1 MDGEKSYKAARRISE
16 ATKEAIAKQRF
27 LWWFL
32 ISGKEVILMREIDT
46 HVVVIGG
53 GATGVGIL
61 RDLSLRGIPAL
72 LLEQGDLAHG
82 TSSRFH
88 GLLHSGGRYAVKDD
102 KAAQECIEEN
112 RILKHIAAHCIKDTS
127 GWFIYLKGDDPNYL
141 QLWLK
146 GCAQTGITVKEIPL
160 EEAFRLEPLLTRQAT
175 RVFEVPD
182 ATVDGFKL
190 LWANVKSAE
199 KYGGN
204 YRTYC
209 KVKSLWLE
217 NRQVKGVYAEDFIT
231 GETLLVRSKIV
242 VNAAGPWS
250 SEIAAMSGF
259 DVHIL
264 KNKGSLLV
272 FNKRL
277 FNRVINRLRTPG
289 DGEIFVPHETVTIFG
304 TTSHK
309 VESPD
314 DHKVDEQDVAHLIE
328 MGQNLVEEIEQ
339 HRIVRAFAGI
349 RPLYESVDASDHEG
363 RGISRNFVLIDHEKM
378 DGVRGLVSIVG
389 GKLTTYRLMAEKVT
403 DWVAAKLEVHTV
415 CRTAEEPLQN
425 ELPTEVWDKARQ
437 LLGTIAADKMME
449 RLNEQAGSVVE
460 AIARQPLL
468 GQFVCE
474 CEMVTQAEV
483 LHALQDL
490 AVHSLD
496 DLRHQ
501 TRLGMGTCQGAYCT
515 YRATPMIQEAFGGWE
530 RTVKEYQ
537 SLLGERWRG
546 ITPVL
551 WGEQLR
557 ESELARALYLNVLD
571 FKAEESEG

>member
-1 MDGEKSYKAARRISE
+1 
-16 ATKEAIAKQRF
+16 
-27 LWWFL
+27 
-32 ISGKEVILMREIDT
+32 MRQIDT
-46 HVVVIGG
+46 QVVVIGG

-112 RILKHIAAHCIKDTS
+112 KILKHIAAHCIEDTS
-127 GWFIYLKGDDPNYL
+127 GWFVFLKEDDPNYL
-141 QLWLK
+141 QLWIK
-146 GCAQTGITVKEIPL
+146 GCAQAGILVEEVPV

-199 KYGGN
+199 KFGGTF
-204 YRTYC
+204 RTYC
-209 KVKSLWLE
+209 KVQSLWLE
-217 NRQVKGVYAEDFIT
+217 EGQVVGVYAEDLST
-231 GETLLVRSKIV
+231 GEILQVRSKIV

-250 SEIAAMSGF
+250 SEIVAMSGL
-259 DVHIL
+259 DVHIQ
-264 KNKGSLLV
+264 KDKGALLV
-272 FNKRL
+272 FNQRM
-277 FNRVINRLRTPG
+277 FNRVINRLRPPG
-289 DGEIFVPHETVTIFG
+289 DGDIFVPHETVTIFG
-304 TTSHK
+304 TTSHW
-309 VESPD
+309 VELPD
-314 DHKVDEQDVAHLIE
+314 DHQVDDQDVKYLIAT
-328 MGQNLVEEIEQ
+328 GRDLVEELDQ

-349 RPLYESVDASDHEG
+349 RPLYESVDALDHEG
-363 RGISRNFVLIDHEKM
+363 RGVSRNFALIDHEKK
-378 DGVRGLVSIVG
+378 DGVGGLVSIVG

-403 DWVAAKLEVHTV
+403 DWVAAKLKVPTK

-425 ELPTEVWDKARQ
+425 DPAPEVWDKARR
-437 LLGTIAADKMME
+437 LLGAAAADKMLE
-449 RLNEQAGSVVE
+449 RLNEQAGAVVE
-460 AIARQPLL
+460 TLARQPLL

-483 LHALQDL
+483 LHALQDP

-496 DLRHQ
+496 DLRRQ
-501 TRLGMGTCQGAYCT
+501 TRLGMGTCQGTYCT
-515 YRATPMIQEAFGGWE
+515 YRATPMLQEAFGSWE

-537 SLLGERWRG
+537 ILLGERWRG

-557 ESELARALYLNVLD
+557 ESELARALFLNVLG
-571 FKAEESEG
+571 FEAAESEE

>member
-1 MDGEKSYKAARRISE
+1 VR
-16 ATKEAIAKQRF
+16 Q
-27 LWWFL
+27 
-32 ISGKEVILMREIDT
+32 IDT
-46 HVVVIGG
+46 QVVVIGG

-88 GLLHSGGRYAVKDD
+88 GLLHSGGRYVVKDG

-112 RILKHIAAHCIKDTS
+112 KILKKIAPHCIEETS
-127 GWFIYLKGDDPNYL
+127 GWFVYLKEDDPNYL
-141 QLWLK
+141 QLWIK
-146 GCAQTGITVKEIPL
+146 GCAQAGIPIKEVPL
-160 EEAFRLEPLLTRQAT
+160 EAAFRLEPLLTRQAT

-190 LWANVKSAE
+190 LWANLKSAQ

-204 YRTYC
+204 YQTYC
-209 KVKSLWLE
+209 KVQSLWLE
-217 NRQVKGVYAEDFIT
+217 NRQVLGVYAKDLIT
-231 GETLLVRSKIV
+231 GEMIQVHSKIV

-250 SEIAAMSGF
+250 SEIASMSGF
-259 DVHIL
+259 DVQIQ
-264 KNKGSLLV
+264 KDKGSLLV
-272 FNKRL
+272 FNQRMFK
-277 FNRVINRLRTPG
+277 RVINRLRKPG
-289 DGEIFVPHETVTIFG
+289 DGDIFVPHETVTIFG
-304 TTSHK
+304 TTSHT
-309 VESPD
+309 VELAD
-314 DHKVDEQDVAHLIE
+314 DHQVDEQDVTYLIGL
-328 MGQNLVEEIEQ
+328 GQNLVEEIEQ
-339 HRIVRAFAGI
+339 YRIIRAFAGI
-349 RPLYESVDASDHEG
+349 RPLYESVDALDHEG
-363 RGISRNFVLIDHEKM
+363 RGVSRNFALIDHEQK

-389 GKLTTYRLMAEKVT
+389 GKLTTYRMMAEKVT
-403 DWVAAKLEVHTV
+403 DWVAGKLEVPTE

-425 ELPTEVWDKARQ
+425 ELATAVWDKARQ
-437 LLGTIAADKMME
+437 LLGAAAADKMME

-483 LHALQDL
+483 LHALQDP

-496 DLRHQ
+496 DLRRQ

-515 YRATPMIQEAFGGWE
+515 YRATPLLQEAFGGWE

-537 SLLGERWRG
+537 ILLGERWRG

-557 ESELARALYLNVLD
+557 ESELARALFLNVLG
-571 FKAEESEG
+571 FKAEESVE

>member
-1 MDGEKSYKAARRISE
+1 
-16 ATKEAIAKQRF
+16 
-27 LWWFL
+27 
-32 ISGKEVILMREIDT
+32 MREINT
-46 HVVVIGG
+46 HVVVVGG

-112 RILKHIAAHCIKDTS
+112 RILKHIATHCIEDIS
-127 GWFIYLKGDDPNYL
+127 GWFVYLNGDDPNYL
-141 QLWLK
+141 QLWIK
-146 GCAQTGITVKEIPL
+146 GCAQVGIPVKEVPL
-160 EEAFRLEPLLTRQAT
+160 EEAFRLEPLLTRQAI

-190 LWANVKSAE
+190 LWANVKSAV

-209 KVKSLWLE
+209 KVQSLWLE
-217 NRQVKGVYAEDFIT
+217 NGQVIGVYAEDLIT
-231 GETLLVRSKIV
+231 GETLQVRSKIV

-259 DVHIL
+259 DVHIQ
-264 KNKGSLLV
+264 KSKGSLLV
-272 FNKRL
+272 FNQRM

-289 DGEIFVPHETVTIFG
+289 DGDIFVPHETVTIFG
-304 TTSHK
+304 TTSHA
-309 VESPD
+309 VELPD
-314 DHKVDEQDVAHLIE
+314 DHQVVEQDVTFLIE
-328 MGQNLVEEIEQ
+328 MGSNLVEEIEQ

-349 RPLYESVDASDHEG
+349 RPLYESVDTSEYEG
-363 RGISRNFVLIDHEKM
+363 RGVSRNFTLIDHEKM

-403 DWVAAKLEVHTV
+403 DWVAAKLEVNTV
-415 CRTAEEPLQN
+415 CSTAEEPLQN
-425 ELPTEVWDKARQ
+425 ELVTEVWDKARQ
-437 LLGTIAADKMME
+437 LLGTAAADKMMK

-483 LHALQDL
+483 LHALQDP

-537 SLLGERWRG
+537 ILLGERWRG

>member
-1 MDGEKSYKAARRISE
+1 
-16 ATKEAIAKQRF
+16 
-27 LWWFL
+27 
-32 ISGKEVILMREIDT
+32 MREIDT

>member
-1 MDGEKSYKAARRISE
+1 
-16 ATKEAIAKQRF
+16 
-27 LWWFL
+27 
-32 ISGKEVILMREIDT
+32 MREMDT
-46 HVVVIGG
+46 QVVVIGG

-88 GLLHSGGRYAVKDD
+88 GLLHSGARYAVKDD

-112 RILKHIAAHCIKDTS
+112 RILKHIAAHCIEDTS
-127 GWFIYLKGDDPNYL
+127 GWFVNLKGDDPNYL
-141 QLWLK
+141 QLWIK
-146 GCAQTGITVKEIPL
+146 GCAQAGIPIKEVSL
-160 EEAFRLEPLLTRQAT
+160 EEAFRLEPLLTRQVT

-190 LWANVKSAE
+190 LWANMKSAE

-209 KVKSLWLE
+209 KVQSLWLE
-217 NRQVKGVYAEDFIT
+217 NAHVIGVYAEDLMT
-231 GETLLVRSKIV
+231 GETLRVRSKIV

-259 DVHIL
+259 NVHIV

-272 FNKRL
+272 FNQRL
-277 FNRVINRLRTPG
+277 FNRVINHLRTPG
-289 DGEIFVPHETVTIFG
+289 DGDIFVPHETVTIFG
-304 TTSHK
+304 TTSHT
-309 VESPD
+309 VELPD
-314 DHKVDEQDVAHLIE
+314 DHLVNEQDVMYLIE

-339 HRIVRAFAGI
+339 HRIIRAFAGI
-349 RPLYESVDASDHEG
+349 RPLYESVDDSDHEG
-363 RGISRNFVLIDHEKM
+363 RGVSRNFALLDHQKM
-378 DGVRGLVSIVG
+378 DGVQGLVSIVG

-425 ELPTEVWDKARQ
+425 EIATGVWDKARQ
-437 LLGTIAADKMME
+437 LLGTAAADKMME
-449 RLNEQAGSVVE
+449 RLNEQAGFVVE
-460 AIARQPLL
+460 AIAQQPLL

-483 LHALQDL
+483 LHVLQDP

-496 DLRHQ
+496 DLRRQ

-530 RTVKEYQ
+530 RTVKEYHT
-537 SLLGERWRG
+537 LLSERWRG

-571 FKAEESEG
+571 FKVEESGG

>member
-1 MDGEKSYKAARRISE
+1 
-16 ATKEAIAKQRF
+16 
-27 LWWFL
+27 
-32 ISGKEVILMREIDT
+32 MREIDT
-46 HVVVIGG
+46 HVVVVGG
-53 GATGVGIL
+53 GATGAGIL

-112 RILKHIAAHCIKDTS
+112 KILKYIAAHCIEDTS
-127 GWFIYLKGDDPNYL
+127 GWFVYIKGDDPNYL
-141 QLWLK
+141 QLWIK
-146 GCAQTGITVKEIPL
+146 GCAQAGILVKEIPI

-199 KYGGN
+199 KYGGT
-204 YRTYC
+204 YQTYC
-209 KVKSLWLE
+209 KVQSLWLE
-217 NRQVKGVYAEDFIT
+217 NGQVIGVYAEDLIT
-231 GETLLVRSKIV
+231 GETLQVRSKIV

-259 DVHIL
+259 DVHIQ
-264 KNKGSLLV
+264 KDKGSLLV
-272 FNKRL
+272 FNRRL

-289 DGEIFVPHETVTIFG
+289 DGDIFVPHETVTIFG
-304 TTSHK
+304 TTSNA
-309 VESPD
+309 VELPD
-314 DHKVDEQDVAHLIE
+314 DHQVDEQDITYLIE
-328 MGQNLVEEIEQ
+328 LGQNLVEEIEQ

-349 RPLYESVDASDHEG
+349 RPLYESVDASDHDG
-363 RGISRNFVLIDHEKM
+363 RGVSRNFALIDHEKK

-403 DWVAAKLEVHTV
+403 DWVATKLEVQTV

-425 ELPTEVWDKARQ
+425 ELATEVWDKARQ
-437 LLGTIAADKMME
+437 LLGAAAADKMME

-483 LHALQDL
+483 LHALQDPS
-490 AVHSLD
+490 VHSLD
-496 DLRHQ
+496 DLRRQ

-530 RTVKEYQ
+530 RTVKEYRI
-537 SLLGERWRG
+537 LLGERWRG

-557 ESELARALYLNVLD
+557 ESELARALFLNVLD

>member
-1 MDGEKSYKAARRISE
+1 
-16 ATKEAIAKQRF
+16 
-27 LWWFL
+27 
-32 ISGKEVILMREIDT
+32 MREIDT
-46 HVVVIGG
+46 QVVVIGG

-61 RDLSLRGIPAL
+61 RDLSMRGIPAL

-102 KAAQECIEEN
+102 KAAHECIEEN
-112 RILKHIAAHCIKDTS
+112 KILKHIAAHCLEDTA
-127 GWFIYLKGDDPNYL
+127 GWFVYLKEDDPNYL

-146 GCAQTGITVKEIPL
+146 GCLQTGIPVKEIPL

-190 LWANVKSAE
+190 LWANLRSAQ
-199 KYGGN
+199 KYGGT
-204 YRTYC
+204 YQTYC
-209 KVKSLWLE
+209 KVQSLWLE
-217 NRQVKGVYAEDFIT
+217 NGHVSGVYAQDLSN
-231 GETLLVRSKIV
+231 GEMLQVHSEIV

-250 SEIAAMSGF
+250 AEIAAMSGF

-264 KNKGSLLV
+264 KDKGSLLV

-289 DGEIFVPHETVTIFG
+289 DGDIFVPHETVTIFG
-304 TTSHK
+304 TTSTE
-309 VESPD
+309 VELPD
-314 DHKVDEQDVAHLIE
+314 DHQVDEKDVSYLLDL
-328 MGQNLVEEIEQ
+328 GQNLVEELEQ
-339 HRIVRAFAGI
+339 HRILRAFAGI
-349 RPLYESVDASDHEG
+349 RPLYESADASDHEG
-363 RGISRNFVLIDHEKM
+363 RGVSRNFALIDHEKL
-378 DGVRGLVSIVG
+378 DGVRGLVSILG
-389 GKLTTYRLMAEKVT
+389 GKLTTYRLMAEKVS
-403 DWVAAKLEVHTV
+403 DWVAAKLDVPAV

-425 ELPTEVWDKARQ
+425 ELATEVWDKARQ
-437 LLGTIAADKMME
+437 LIGTAAADKMME
-449 RLNEQAGSVVE
+449 RLNEQAGTVVE

-483 LHALQDL
+483 LHALQDP

-496 DLRHQ
+496 DLRRQ

-515 YRATPMIQEAFGGWE
+515 YRATPMLQEAFGGWE
-530 RTVKEYQ
+530 RVAKEYR
-537 SLLGERWRG
+537 SLLSERWRG

-557 ESELARALYLNVLD
+557 ESELARALFMSVLD

>member
-1 MDGEKSYKAARRISE
+1 
-16 ATKEAIAKQRF
+16 
-27 LWWFL
+27 
-32 ISGKEVILMREIDT
+32 MREIDT
-46 HVVVIGG
+46 NVVVIGG

-88 GLLHSGGRYAVKDD
+88 GLLHSGGRYVVKDD
-102 KAAQECIEEN
+102 KTAQECIAEN
-112 RILKHIAAHCIKDTS
+112 KILKHIAANCIEDTS
-127 GWFIYLKGDDPNYL
+127 GWFVYLEGDDPNYL
-141 QLWLK
+141 QSWIK
-146 GCAQTGITVKEIPL
+146 GCSQVGIPVKEIPL
-160 EEAFRLEPLLTRQAT
+160 EEAFRLEPLLTRQAI

-190 LWANVKSAE
+190 LWANLRSAE
-199 KYGGN
+199 KYGGT

-209 KVKSLWLE
+209 KVQSLWLE
-217 NRQVKGVYAEDFIT
+217 NGQVIGVYAQDLIT
-231 GETLLVRSKIV
+231 GETLQVRSKIV
-242 VNAAGPWS
+242 VNAAGTWS
-250 SEIAAMSGF
+250 AEIAAMSGV
-259 DVHIL
+259 DIHIL

-272 FNKRL
+272 FNQRM
-277 FNRVINRLRTPG
+277 FNRVINRLRIPG
-289 DGEIFVPHETVTIFG
+289 DGDIFVPHETVTIFG
-304 TTSHK
+304 TTSHT
-309 VESPD
+309 VELPD
-314 DHKVDEQDVAHLIE
+314 DHQVDEQDVTALIE
-328 MGQNLVEEIEQ
+328 MGEYLVEDIEQ
-339 HRIVRAFAGI
+339 HRIIRAFAGI
-349 RPLYESVDASDHEG
+349 RPLYESADASDHEG
-363 RGISRNFVLIDHEKM
+363 RGVSRNFSILDHEKM

-403 DWVAAKLEVHTV
+403 DWVAAKLEVHTP
-415 CRTAEEPLQN
+415 CRTAEEPLKN
-425 ELPTEVWDKARQ
+425 ELATEVWDKARQ
-437 LLGTIAADKMME
+437 LLGATAADKMME

-483 LHALQDL
+483 IHTLKDP

-496 DLRHQ
+496 DLRRQ

-537 SLLGERWRG
+537 ILLSERWRG

-571 FKAEESEG
+571 FKAEESGE

>member
-1 MDGEKSYKAARRISE
+1 
-16 ATKEAIAKQRF
+16 
-27 LWWFL
+27 
-32 ISGKEVILMREIDT
+32 MREIET
-46 HVVVIGG
+46 QVVVIGG

-61 RDLSLRGIPAL
+61 RDLSMRGIPAL

-88 GLLHSGGRYAVKDD
+88 GLLHSGARYAVKDA

-112 RILKHIAAHCIKDTS
+112 KIVKHIAAHCIEDTS
-127 GWFIYLKGDDPNYL
+127 GWFVYLNEDDPGYL
-141 QLWLK
+141 QLWLQ
-146 GCAQTGITVKEIPL
+146 GCGQAGIPVKEIPL
-160 EEAFRLEPLLTRQAT
+160 EEAFRLEPLLSRQAA

-199 KYGGN
+199 KYGGT

-217 NRQVKGVYAEDFIT
+217 NKDIKGVYAEDLLT
-231 GETLLVRSKIV
+231 GEIIQIRSKIV

-250 SEIAAMSGF
+250 AEIAAMSGF
-259 DVHIL
+259 NVHML

-272 FNKRL
+272 FNQRM

-289 DGEIFVPHETVTIFG
+289 DGDIFVPHETVTILG
-304 TTSHK
+304 TTSQM
-309 VESPD
+309 VDLPD
-314 DHKVDEQDVAHLIE
+314 DNQVKEQDVSYLLE
-328 MGQNLVEEIEQ
+328 MGKDLAEEIEQ
-339 HRIVRAFAGI
+339 HRVLRAFAGI
-349 RPLYESVDASDHEG
+349 RPLYESEDALEHEG
-363 RGISRNFVLIDHEKM
+363 RGVSRNFALIDHEKR

-403 DWVAAKLEVHTV
+403 DWVAAKLNVTTA
-415 CRTAEEPLQN
+415 CSTAEEPLHH
-425 ELPTEVWDKARQ
+425 EPPADVWNKARQ
-437 LLGTIAADKMME
+437 LIGAAAADKMME
-449 RLNEQAGSVVE
+449 RLNEEAASVIA
-460 AIARQPLL
+460 AIEKQPEL
-468 GQFVCE
+468 GQFICE

-483 LHALQDL
+483 LHALQDP

-496 DLRHQ
+496 DLRRK
-501 TRLGMGTCQGAYCT
+501 TRLGMGTCQGTYCT
-515 YRATPMIQEAFGGWE
+515 YRSTPMLKDTFGSWE
-530 RTVKEYQ
+530 RTLKEYRI
-537 SLLGERWRG
+537 LLSERWRG

-551 WGEQLR
+551 WGDQLR

-571 FKAEESEG
+571 FKAVESEE

>member
-1 MDGEKSYKAARRISE
+1 
-16 ATKEAIAKQRF
+16 
-27 LWWFL
+27 
-32 ISGKEVILMREIDT
+32 MREIET
-46 HVVVIGG
+46 QVVVIGG

-61 RDLSLRGIPAL
+61 RDLSMRGIPAL

-88 GLLHSGGRYAVKDD
+88 GLLHSGARYAVKDA

-112 RILKHIAAHCIKDTS
+112 KIVKHIAAHCIEDTS
-127 GWFIYLKGDDPNYL
+127 GWFVYLNEDDPGYL
-141 QLWLK
+141 QLWLQ
-146 GCAQTGITVKEIPL
+146 GCDQAGIPVKEIPL
-160 EEAFRLEPLLTRQAT
+160 EEAFRLEPLLSRQAA

-199 KYGGN
+199 KYGGT

-217 NRQVKGVYAEDFIT
+217 NKDIKGVYAEDLIT
-231 GETLLVRSKIV
+231 GEIIQIRSKIV

-250 SEIAAMSGF
+250 AEIAAMSGF
-259 DVHIL
+259 DVHML

-272 FNKRL
+272 FNQRM

-289 DGEIFVPHETVTIFG
+289 DGDIFVPHETVTILG
-304 TTSHK
+304 TTSQM
-309 VESPD
+309 VDLPD
-314 DHKVDEQDVAHLIE
+314 DNQVKEQDVSYLLE
-328 MGQNLVEEIEQ
+328 MGKDLAEEIEL
-339 HRIVRAFAGI
+339 HRVLRAFAGI
-349 RPLYESVDASDHEG
+349 RPLYESEDASEHEG
-363 RGISRNFVLIDHEKM
+363 RGVSRNFALIDHEKR

-403 DWVAAKLEVHTV
+403 DWVAAKLNVTTA
-415 CRTAEEPLQN
+415 CRTAEEPLHH
-425 ELPTEVWDKARQ
+425 EPPADVWNKARQ
-437 LLGTIAADKMME
+437 LIGAAAADKMME
-449 RLNEQAGSVVE
+449 RLNEEAASVIA
-460 AIARQPLL
+460 AIEKQPEL
-468 GQFVCE
+468 GQFICE

-483 LHALQDL
+483 LHALQDP

-496 DLRHQ
+496 DLRRK
-501 TRLGMGTCQGAYCT
+501 TRLGMGTCQGTYCT
-515 YRATPMIQEAFGGWE
+515 YRSTPMLKDTFGSWE
-530 RTVKEYQ
+530 RTLKEYRI
-537 SLLGERWRG
+537 LLSERWRG

-551 WGEQLR
+551 WGDQLR

-571 FKAEESEG
+571 FKAVESEE